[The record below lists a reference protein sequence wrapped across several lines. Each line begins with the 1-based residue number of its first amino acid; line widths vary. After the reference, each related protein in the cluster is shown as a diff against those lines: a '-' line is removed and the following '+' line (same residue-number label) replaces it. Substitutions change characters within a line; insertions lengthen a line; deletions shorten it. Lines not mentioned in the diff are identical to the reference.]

1 METPAGEFVVKL
13 RGAAQGVLP
22 LVSEVLVGEIATRL
36 GLSVPERVVVAL
48 EPGVPAEDRSDELAD
63 LLARSTG
70 ENLGFRFLPGST
82 DLGPDQLPVIEPEVR
97 ARILWL
103 DGLVSNPDRTVQNP
117 NVLLWHRQP
126 WLIDHGAC
134 LSFHHDLARVTE
146 SSPREPFDTATHLF
160 HADAASLRDVDAACA
175 AALSRDVLTEAARRI
190 PDSFLSGALGS
201 LSPSR
206 ARAAY
211 VAFLWK
217 RLKAPRPFVPA

>member
-36 GLSVPERVVVAL
+36 GLSVPERAL
-48 EPGVPAEDRSDELAD
+48 VSFEPALPSEDRNDELAD

-70 ENLGFRFLPGST
+70 ENLGFRLLPGAT
-82 DLGPDQLPVIEPEVR
+82 DLRLDQLPMVVPEVR
-97 ARILWL
+97 PRILWL
-103 DGLVSNPDRTVQNP
+103 DGLVSNPDRTAQNP

-134 LSFHHDLARVTE
+134 LSFHHDFSRVTE
-146 SSPREPFDTATHLF
+146 SSPREPFDFSGHLF
-160 HADAASLRDVDAACA
+160 HGDAASVRDVDAACA
-175 AALSRDVLTEAARRI
+175 AALSRDALTEAARRV

-211 VAFLWK
+211 VEFLWK
-217 RLKAPRPFVPA
+217 RLKAPRPFISG